1 MSEFPEDQQS
11 LCRPQAFLG
20 ELSLPSSLYRN
31 DLVKLSTLRPGP
43 SSRPPGQLRCWQMT
57 PSRFPHPTY
66 HKWGELCEFSYLSVA
81 DFSSFVSN
89 FDTKGFETPPISAF
103 NFTVPLGYLFQPPG
117 DPGFVIIPRNFNALA
132 NDRFPQSNS
141 PCLQTLLT
149 LQNSSICRKVSSNN
163 LTHFA
168 VLSPSFQLSHSFI
181 STRPAIYLIKPA
193 AAESHQSCPTLCDPI
208 DSSPPGSSVPGI
220 LQARTLEWV
229 AISLSNLSSGKLVT
243 QRSHL

>member
-1 MSEFPEDQQS
+1 M
-11 LCRPQAFLG
+11 
-20 ELSLPSSLYRN
+20 
-31 DLVKLSTLRPGP
+31 
-43 SSRPPGQLRCWQMT
+43 
-57 PSRFPHPTY
+57 
-66 HKWGELCEFSYLSVA
+66 A

-89 FDTKGFETPPISAF
+89 FDTKGFETPPTSAF
-103 NFTVPLGYLFQPPG
+103 NFIVPLGYLFQPPG

-141 PCLQTLLT
+141 PHLETLLT

-163 LTHFA
+163 LTHHFA
-168 VLSPSFQLSHSFI
+168 VLSPSFQLSHLFI

-193 AAESHQSCPTLCDPI
+193 AAAAAESHQSCPTLCEPI